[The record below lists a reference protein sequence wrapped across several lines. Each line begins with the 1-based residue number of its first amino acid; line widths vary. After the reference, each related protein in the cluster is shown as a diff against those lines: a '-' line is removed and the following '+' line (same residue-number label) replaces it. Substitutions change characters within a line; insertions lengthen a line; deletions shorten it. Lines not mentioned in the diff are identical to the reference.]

1 MKKLMITSA
10 ALALFALGCNSSND
24 KTGNIPDS
32 SASKTTTTTTN
43 SSTSTRRTVEV
54 TPALQNSFAKSYP
67 NIQNVEWVKYEPSP
81 QIEPE
86 DWQQL
91 GWTMPDTSDYT
102 ANFAMDNSNYMS
114 WYTPEG
120 DWIGSMTTV
129 DTVNVPAP
137 VITSVHT
144 QYVGYDLGT
153 VTKFKNKN
161 KTQ

>member
-1 MKKLMITSA
+1 
-10 ALALFALGCNSSND
+10 
-24 KTGNIPDS
+24 
-32 SASKTTTTTTN
+32 
-43 SSTSTRRTVEV
+43 
-54 TPALQNSFAKSYP
+54 
-67 NIQNVEWVKYEPSP
+67 
-81 QIEPE
+81 
-86 DWQQL
+86 
-91 GWTMPDTSDYT
+91 MPDTSDYT

-161 KTQ
+161 KTQYIIKINKGGEKMKLLVDENGQIIKKK